1 MGKLDLKA
9 KQEEQKDMYNDISD
23 ILTVSMDALI

>member
-9 KQEEQKDMYNDISD
+9 KK
-23 ILTVSMDALI
+23 LKTVKMKEGP